1 MTATADGTSTARPS
15 GAANRGAAPGMAR
28 ELVRA
33 GAAPLI
39 CSLVLV
45 VGLAV
50 WVIIGGGGSLT
61 RIRILITQAAV
72 PMLSFTDHATAGRTA
87 PVYLTLRNLS
97 GNGDVLVSASS
108 PDAAR
113 VELTSGRGGVSGRSV
128 AGLPIPA
135 GATVSLSPFGADLVL
150 IGPGP
155 LVAGQQVQLVLRF
168 RHAGVV
174 TVEATVTPPGTP

>member
-15 GAANRGAAPGMAR
+15 AAASRGAAHGVAR
-28 ELVRA
+28 DLARA

-61 RIRILITQAAV
+61 RIRISVTQAAV

-135 GATVSLSPFGADLVL
+135 GATVSLSPFGPDLVL
-150 IGPGP
+150 VGPGP